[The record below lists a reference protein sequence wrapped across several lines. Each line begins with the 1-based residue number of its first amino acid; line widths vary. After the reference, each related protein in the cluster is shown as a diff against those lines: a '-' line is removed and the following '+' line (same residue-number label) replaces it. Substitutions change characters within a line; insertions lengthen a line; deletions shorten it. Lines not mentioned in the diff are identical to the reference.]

1 MAIVV
6 RMPEVLTGITEAAIS
21 TWLIEAGQDVAV
33 GTPLAEIET
42 EKAVVEY
49 ASESEGTVLQ
59 LLADAGSDVAVG
71 APIAVI
77 GVPGESV
84 EPEPTMTAKSE
95 DAAPSAPTKDATA
108 AAGSSAAPAPAP
120 SLTDAPAESG
130 VPGTERS
137 PASTVTVTGERRFVS
152 PLVRRLAKERGID
165 LDTIVGSGPNGR
177 VVRRDLEAA
186 EETRAIEAPAAEPVH
201 QGETA
206 PEVTP
211 AGSDD
216 VEEVRLTPMRRAIA
230 RRLTESK
237 STVPHFYLAA
247 DIRVEKLLAV
257 RQEINKTF
265 PVRVSVN
272 DFVLKAAAGAL
283 RALPEANATW
293 GETVLRRH
301 RSVDIAVAVAI
312 DGGLVTPVIRDV
324 DRLSVGEVS
333 RTVADLADR
342 ARAGRLMQHEM
353 EGGSFTVSNLGMYG
367 VTEFSAIINPPH
379 AGILAVGAARELPV
393 VENGALTV
401 GTVMTVTLSAD
412 HRVIDGALAAQWLA
426 AFVDR
431 MENPLLTM
439 V

>member
-1 MAIVV
+1 MMATVV
-6 RMPEVLTGITEAAIS
+6 HMPEVLTGITEASIS
-21 TWLIEAGQDVAV
+21 TWLIDTGQDVAV

-42 EKAVVEY
+42 EKAVIEY

-59 LLADAGSDVAVG
+59 LLAAAGSDVAVG

-77 GVPGESV
+77 GAPGESV
-84 EPEPTMTAKSE
+84 DPAEPTMNAKSE
-95 DAAPSAPTKDATA
+95 DAAPSALAGDAT
-108 AAGSSAAPAPAP
+108 AGSSAAPAPAP
-120 SLTDAPAESG
+120 SLADAPAEA
-130 VPGTERS
+130 GTADAGRS
-137 PASTVTVTGERRFVS
+137 PASAATVTGERRFVS
-152 PLVRRLAKERGID
+152 PLVRRLAKEHGID

-201 QGETA
+201 QGET
-206 PEVTP
+206 TP
-211 AGSDD
+211 QATSTADD

-237 STVPHFYLAA
+237 TTVPHFYLAA
-247 DIRVEKLLAV
+247 DIRVEKLLAL
-257 RQEINKTF
+257 RQQINQTS

-283 RALPEANATW
+283 RALPDANSTW

-312 DGGLVTPVIRDV
+312 DGGLVTPVVRDV

-342 ARAGRLMQHEM
+342 ARTGHLLQHEM
-353 EGGSFTVSNLGMYG
+353 EGGSFTVSNLGMHG

-393 VENGALTV
+393 VENGELTV